1 MTTETSTAEISSRY
15 AREET
20 TAHCRSVG
28 EVYFAPA
35 HEPPPLRSI
44 LDGPSD
50 EPSPWVH
57 VGNTIDGG
65 LAVDWGADVDDTV
78 MGWEGVRA
86 TFDMTMSIAAA
97 FRVPVELLGS
107 YERNPLRPSVR
118 INYRVPTLDPEGPW
132 KRPGLTGRRYRIA
145 RRRYGRA
152 RRDWIRRGRPHF
164 ECSTFIPLANVNL
177 ETP

>member
-97 FRVPVELLGS
+97 FRVPVELLGA
-107 YERNPLRPSVR
+107 YEPEPRRAMVR
-118 INYRVPTLDPEGPW
+118 VNYWVPTLQHAPW
-132 KRPGLTGRRYRIA
+132 KQPGLTGRRYRIA
-145 RRRYGRA
+145 RRRFARA
-152 RRDWIRRGRPHF
+152 RRDWIRAGRPRYQWSAF
-164 ECSTFIPLANVNL
+164 FPAANVNL